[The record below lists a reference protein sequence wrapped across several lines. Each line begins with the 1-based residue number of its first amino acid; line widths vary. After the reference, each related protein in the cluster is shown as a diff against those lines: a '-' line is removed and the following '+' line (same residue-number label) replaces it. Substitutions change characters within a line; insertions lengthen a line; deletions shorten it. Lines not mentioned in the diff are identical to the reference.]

1 MLDHRTTEQTHNLAF
16 FETKNNNNM
25 IHTQKN
31 NHTPVS
37 DSEVGSLD
45 IWLNVDAREVDVNL
59 VLASDDTRGAL
70 LVCDSVLVDNM
81 AVVRL

>member
-1 MLDHRTTEQTHNLAF
+1 MLDHRTTEQTHSLA
-16 FETKNNNNM
+16 
-25 IHTQKN
+25 
-31 NHTPVS
+31 VS